1 MGFCRWRA
9 LRFGNQ
15 SHPDERAFLPLAF
28 LHSKGTQFESHRTGQ
43 DPNWCWLCFTLG
55 LFTSTSNRVSAPF
68 TEQSNSVPSP
78 KMCCTK
84 TVAGYLSPSA
94 LPLSNKL
101 RAAPGVALTQS
112 HASVPPSLVVTGK
125 TRPIMPSVGLSSRG
139 VTTTADEKQI
149 KKEISRTG
157 EW

>member
-84 TVAGYLSPSA
+84 TVAGYLSLPISSA
-94 LPLSNKL
+94 
-101 RAAPGVALTQS
+101 ALQQVKS
-112 HASVPPSLVVTGK
+112 GA
-125 TRPIMPSVGLSSRG
+125 RRG
-139 VTTTADEKQI
+139 VDPVTCERAPEVGCDRKNKANYAQRRPFITGCYNNSRREAD
-149 KKEISRTG
+149 
-157 EW
+157 